1 MAHVKLWE
9 SLREATGGQTEL
21 EVEARTVKQLLDRL
35 AEDYPD
41 LQPAIDKGL
50 SVSIDGEMH
59 RKAGFQKIPEGAEVV
74 IFPRMAGG

>member
-9 SLREATGGQTEL
+9 SLKEATGGRTEL
-21 EVEARTVKQLLDRL
+21 DIEARTVKQLLDRL

-41 LQPAIDKGL
+41 LKPAIDKGL

-59 RKAGFQKIPEGAEVV
+59 RKAGFQNIPEGAEVV